1 MGEFLTTAFLAGLVA
16 LLTPCVFPMIPVT
29 LAFFTKQA
37 TNKDGQVNSGGVV
50 RLALL
55 YCLGIIAAFVLIG
68 VGISATVGA
77 SGAYRFAT
85 HPLTNL
91 GFATLFVIFG
101 LAMLEVFNLDLPPA
115 LQGLAGGRR
124 SGTLGVLVMGLTF
137 VVTAFTCT
145 APFVGSV
152 LILASKAT
160 GAQALLKPVAGM
172 AVFALALSLPFFIL
186 ALFPPLLAKLPRSG
200 AWLSTVKGAMG
211 FLEIAAALKFLSNTD
226 LVWGWGVLSREV
238 FLGLTALTL
247 TVAGLWLLGRL
258 KLGHATP
265 SVEAPPLR
273 KLWAG
278 LFIAFA
284 VYCLYGIRGHM
295 DRLMETYVPPYR
307 LGAKADAPI
316 KGELVWIRNLEE
328 GKALAQKEGRRV
340 LIDFT
345 GHTCVNCRDVET
357 NVFTKAPVQEQLRK
371 FSLVR
376 LYVDPGKMD
385 GIVTS
390 EEQAT
395 KNYDYEDKAF
405 GALTQPLYGVIE
417 PDGTIVAKTD
427 YTVAKSV
434 DGMAAWLEKQ
444 AK

>member
-1 MGEFLTTAFLAGLVA
+1 MTEFLATAFGAGLIA

-37 TNKDGQVNSGGVV
+37 TDKTGQVDTGGVV

-91 GFATLFVIFG
+91 GFAALFIIFG
-101 LAMLEVFNLDLPPA
+101 LAMLEVFMMDLPPA
-115 LQGLAGGRR
+115 LQGLAGGRK
-124 SGTLGVLVMGLTF
+124 SGTIGVLVMGLTF

-160 GAQALLKPVAGM
+160 GAQALIKPVAGM

-211 FLEIAAALKFLSNTD
+211 FLEIAAALKFLSNAD
-226 LVWGWGVLSREV
+226 LAWGWGFLSREV
-238 FLGLTALTL
+238 FLGLTAITL
-247 TVAGLWLLGRL
+247 TMAGLWLLGRL

-278 LFIAFA
+278 LFIGFG
-284 VYCLYGIRGHM
+284 VYCLYGMRGPM

-307 LGAKADAPI
+307 LGAKAEAP
-316 KGELVWIRNLEE
+316 KAGELVWVRTLEE
-328 GKALAQKEGRRV
+328 GKALAQKENRRV

-345 GHTCVNCRDVET
+345 GHTCVNCRDVEV
-357 NVFTKAPVQEQLRK
+357 NVFTKGPVQEQLGK

-390 EEQAT
+390 QELAD

-405 GALTQPLYGVIE
+405 GELSQPIYGVIE

-427 YTVAKSV
+427 YNVAKSV
-434 DGMAAWLEKQ
+434 DGMAAWL
-444 AK
+444 AKHAK